1 MTCHLQMT
9 CLTSLCVLCANR
21 FVVLL
26 FNFLNFSMT
35 SESGPLHMRMLC
47 TCACFAHAHALL
59 MRVCKG
65 QAFGNV
71 FSYCRMCSLTIDCVC
86 ACAEALEKAKHL
98 AGEKVG
104 EVPSLFVYM

>member
-1 MTCHLQMT
+1 
-9 CLTSLCVLCANR
+9 
-21 FVVLL
+21 
-26 FNFLNFSMT
+26 
-35 SESGPLHMRMLC
+35 
-47 TCACFAHAHALL
+47 